1 MTVLVIM
8 YIVKNL
14 SDTGS
19 YGNYKDMVQMES
31 DCLSFCQRSKTDQ
44 TVQVVPIAQ
53 PHTKNKH
60 NTYRHTF
67 CKS

>member
-19 YGNYKDMVQMES
+19 YSNYKDMVQMES

-44 TVQVVPIAQ
+44 TVAGTHIAQ

-60 NTYRHTF
+60 NT
-67 CKS
+67 

>member
-19 YGNYKDMVQMES
+19 YSNYKDMVQMES
-31 DCLSFCQRSKTDQ
+31 DCLSFCQRISKTDQ
-44 TVQVVPIAQ
+44 TVATHIAQ

-60 NTYRHTF
+60 NT
-67 CKS
+67 